1 MKPAEGGVLLLRCP
15 RTAVRL
21 VDAVRGLRRMVM
33 AITMPVMGFP
43 GASTRFIRSTGG
55 ICVWCE

>member
-1 MKPAEGGVLLLRCP
+1 MKPAEGGVLLLGCP

-33 AITMPVMGFP
+33 AITMPVVGV
-43 GASTRFIRSTGG
+43 SRSFDSLHPFDRRDL
-55 ICVWCE
+55 CLV